1 MHKLVFGSFH
11 LSVFDGWEGG
21 SPDEITNNRKLSGT
35 WKSVYERAPLGSW
48 VCGCLGSRAMNNL
61 GLSYAHLWLRSWV

>member
-21 SPDEITNNRKLSGT
+21 SLDEITNNRKLSGT
-35 WKSVYERAPLGSW
+35 WKSVYERAPLGS
-48 VCGCLGSRAMNNL
+48 GCVAALAA
-61 GLSYAHLWLRSWV
+61 GL